1 MHQAKNGH
9 QAENGHQTKNGH
21 QARRQS
27 FYFILKKM
35 DISRVSLE

>member
-9 QAENGHQTKNGH
+9 QAENGH

-27 FYFILKKM
+27 FYFILKKWT
-35 DISRVSLE
+35 SLGLVWNSHIVGV